1 MGINQVFWKGK
12 KVLITGH
19 TGFKGA
25 WLSLWLQDLGAKV
38 IGISLDSPT
47 TPSLYEQAN
56 VAKGMISLRQ
66 DIRDGE
72 AIKKLFQQHK
82 PEIVFHLAAQPLVRY
97 SYREPVE
104 TYETNVMGTLHIL
117 EGIRSIDSVRSAV
130 MITTDKCYQNKEWV
144 WGYRET
150 DALGGHDPYSSSK
163 GAAEL
168 LISSYRN
175 SYFPQDKY
183 SEHKTAIASARAGNV
198 IGGGDWA
205 EERLIPDIIKAF
217 KNNEKVIIR
226 NPKSTRPW
234 QHVLEPLSG
243 YLKLAEQLEKNG
255 DQYAEAW
262 NFGPA
267 EIDARPVQWI
277 VEKMAKLWGENANW
291 INDKSEHPHEAN
303 YLKLDCSKAHMKLN
317 WYPRWDLSETL
328 LRIVEWHKLKDAH
341 NNYRKLCLTQI
352 NDYMKDMNN
361 ENC

>member
-1 MGINQVFWKGK
+1 
-12 KVLITGH
+12 
-19 TGFKGA
+19 
-25 WLSLWLQDLGAKV
+25 
-38 IGISLDSPT
+38 
-47 TPSLYEQAN
+47 
-56 VAKGMISLRQ
+56 
-66 DIRDGE
+66 
-72 AIKKLFQQHK
+72 
-82 PEIVFHLAAQPLVRY
+82 
-97 SYREPVE
+97 
-104 TYETNVMGTLHIL
+104 MGTLHIL

-150 DALGGHDPYSSSK
+150 DTLGGHDPYSSSK

-205 EERLIPDIIKAF
+205 EDRLIPDIIKAF

-291 INDKSEHPHEAN
+291 INDKSEHLHEAN

>member
-1 MGINQVFWKGK
+1 MVINQVFWKNK

-25 WLSLWLQDLGAKV
+25 WLSLWLQNLGAKV

-66 DIRDGE
+66 DIRNGE
-72 AIKKLFQQHK
+72 AIKQLFQQYK
-82 PEIVFHLAAQPLVRY
+82 PEIVLHLAAQPLVRY

-163 GAAEL
+163 GCAEL
-168 LISSYRN
+168 VISAYRH
-175 SYFPQDKY
+175 SFLQ
-183 SEHKTAIASARAGNV
+183 EQGIGLASVRAGNV

-205 EERLIPDIIKAF
+205 EDRLIPDILRSF
-217 KNNEKVIIR
+217 EKNKPVVIR
-226 NPKSTRPW
+226 NPKATRPW

-243 YLKLAEQLEKNG
+243 YLVLAQKLYNDQ
-255 DQYAEAW
+255 DQYAEGW
-262 NFGPA
+262 NFGPN
-267 EIDARPVQWI
+267 EQDVKSVDWI
-277 VEKMAKLWGENANW
+277 LDKMISKWPNSSWVLDSNHN
-291 INDKSEHPHEAN
+291 PYEADF
-303 YLKLDCSKAHMKLN
+303 LKLDISKAKYKLGWKPTWELDHTLDKIVN
-317 WYPRWDLSETL
+317 WHRSWLNKEDMQT
-328 LRIVEWHKLKDAH
+328 I
-341 NNYRKLCLTQI
+341 CLTEIEEYTQ
-352 NDYMKDMNN
+352 DMK
-361 ENC
+361 

>member
-25 WLSLWLQDLGAKV
+25 WLSLWLQNLGAKV

-66 DIRDGE
+66 DIRNGE
-72 AIKKLFQQHK
+72 AIKQLFQQHK
-82 PEIVFHLAAQPLVRY
+82 PEIVFHLAAQPLVRL

-104 TYETNVMGTLHIL
+104 TYEINVMGTLHVL
-117 EGIRSIDSVRSAV
+117 EGIRSVDSVRSAV

-150 DALGGHDPYSSSK
+150 DTLGGHDPYSSSK

-205 EERLIPDIIKAF
+205 EDRLIPDIIKAF

-262 NFGPA
+262 NFGSA

>member
-66 DIRDGE
+66 DIRNGE
-72 AIKKLFQQHK
+72 AIKQLFQQHK

-150 DALGGHDPYSSSK
+150 DTLGGHDPYSSSK

-205 EERLIPDIIKAF
+205 EDRLIPDIIKAF
-217 KNNEKVIIR
+217 KNNETVIIR

-291 INDKSEHPHEAN
+291 INDKSEHLHEAN

>member
-1 MGINQVFWKGK
+1 MGINQVFWKNK

-25 WLSLWLQDLGAKV
+25 WLSLWLQNLGAKV

-66 DIRDGE
+66 DIRNGE
-72 AIKKLFQQHK
+72 AIKQLFQQHK

-97 SYREPVE
+97 SYQNPVE
-104 TYETNVMGTLHIL
+104 TYEINVMGTLHVL
-117 EGIRSIDSVRSAV
+117 EGIRSVDSVRSAV

-150 DALGGHDPYSSSK
+150 DTLGGHDPYSSSK

-205 EERLIPDIIKAF
+205 EDRLIPDIIKAF
-217 KNNEKVIIR
+217 KNNETVIIR

>member
-66 DIRDGE
+66 DIRNGE
-72 AIKKLFQQHK
+72 AIKQLFQQHK
-82 PEIVFHLAAQPLVRY
+82 PEIVFHLAAQPLVRL

-104 TYETNVMGTLHIL
+104 TYEINVMGTLHVL
-117 EGIRSIDSVRSAV
+117 EGIRSVDSVRSAV

-150 DALGGHDPYSSSK
+150 DTLGGHDPYSSSK

-205 EERLIPDIIKAF
+205 EDRLIPDIIKAF
-217 KNNEKVIIR
+217 KNHETVIIR

-262 NFGPA
+262 NFGSA